1 MNTVYNPG
9 GMVKTMV
16 HHDHERYWIEL
27 IGNATVTATITV
39 PDEALE
45 SGKLTQATF
54 QPTGEQAAYEQFI
67 DSLPHRDLA
76 DTLIEGA

>member
-1 MNTVYNPG
+1 M
-9 GMVKTMV
+9 
-16 HHDHERYWIEL
+16 
-27 IGNATVTATITV
+27 TATITV

-45 SGKLTQATF
+45 SGKLAQATF
-54 QPTGEQAAYEQFI
+54 QSTGEQAAYEQFI